1 MAKIP
6 PEWGQMLWEYR
17 GDRKGA
23 PGMEVVLAGSPRGC
37 FGSLADDDNLAQA
50 LEYFVNLHG
59 EISYVVN
66 KYGVDSW
73 SAVFRSC

>member
-1 MAKIP
+1 
-6 PEWGQMLWEYR
+6 
-17 GDRKGA
+17 
-23 PGMEVVLAGSPRGC
+23 MEVVLAGSPRGC